1 MTIRRD
7 ILVKKIVPNFP
18 FFSMIA
24 KKSRHASLINIE
36 ACVRN
41 PFQCREVNF
50 KQVAGCKSETVI
62 NALLTE
68 PEVKM
73 TGYWPSSF
81 LPFL

>member
-1 MTIRRD
+1 M
-7 ILVKKIVPNFP
+7 
-18 FFSMIA
+18 
-24 KKSRHASLINIE
+24 NIE

-41 PFQCREVNF
+41 PFQRREVNF
-50 KQVAGCKSETVI
+50 EQVAGCKSETAI

-73 TGYWPSSF
+73 AGYWLSFF

>member
-1 MTIRRD
+1 MKIRRD
-7 ILVKKIVPNFP
+7 ILVKKIVPNSP
-18 FFSMIA
+18 FFSIIA
-24 KKSRHASLINIE
+24 KKSRHANVINIE

-41 PFQCREVNF
+41 PFQYREVNF
-50 KQVAGCKSETVI
+50 KQFAGCKSETAI

-73 TGYWPSSF
+73 TGYWRSSF

>member
-1 MTIRRD
+1 M
-7 ILVKKIVPNFP
+7 KKTSQISHFL
-18 FFSMIA
+18 SIIA
-24 KKSRHASLINIE
+24 KKSRHANVINIE

-50 KQVAGCKSETVI
+50 KQVAGCKSETAI
-62 NALLTE
+62 NALLTK

-73 TGYWPSSF
+73 AGYWPSSF

>member
-1 MTIRRD
+1 M
-7 ILVKKIVPNFP
+7 
-18 FFSMIA
+18 
-24 KKSRHASLINIE
+24 
-36 ACVRN
+36 RN

-50 KQVAGCKSETVI
+50 KQVAGCKSETAI

-81 LPFL
+81 LPFLRSETILRSIKTRKKNEAIE